1 MFEKMF
7 IVPHNLDYILTL
19 TLDTGL
25 CVCAC
30 VEMFPGT
37 SGSAQPS
44 QVFLRVSGRDWFVT
58 LVLESFAA
66 MHVKQCL
73 EFSS

>member
-7 IVPHNLDYILTL
+7 IIPHNLDYILTL

-25 CVCAC
+25 CVHAC

-37 SGSAQPS
+37 SASAQPS
-44 QVFLRVSGRDWFVT
+44 QVFLRDWFVT

>member
-1 MFEKMF
+1 MFEKMC
-7 IVPHNLDYILTL
+7 IIPHNLDYILTL
-19 TLDTGL
+19 ALDNGL
-25 CVCAC
+25 CVHAC

-37 SGSAQPS
+37 SASAHPS
-44 QVFLRVSGRDWFVT
+44 RVFLRVSGRDWFVT

-73 EFSS
+73 EF